1 MPGGVISLGEI
12 AGRTALLE
20 VACDRCD
27 RRGRIR
33 TARLLA
39 EHGADL
45 PISELLRILAGC
57 PAAQGL
63 QPHDRCGAH
72 FPQLPALLATS
83 ERTGRGRQRLFSAG
97 QQPPADAV
105 QPEARLVEAKSESL

>member
-12 AGRTALLE
+12 AGRTALLQ

-45 PISELLRILAGC
+45 PVAELLRILAGC
-57 PAAQGL
+57 PGAQGL
-63 QPHDRCGAH
+63 QPHERCGAH
-72 FPQLPALLATS
+72 FPQLPALLEATAGPRRRGGS
-83 ERTGRGRQRLFSAG
+83 DSGPNGRSSGTDNQ
-97 QQPPADAV
+97 
-105 QPEARLVEAKSESL
+105 KSG